1 MGLDKKDEIDKRL
14 CEKVE
19 KASSLLKLLQEKS
32 SLIEKLEILRKRVDT
47 SKFSYLE
54 AYMKAKSP
62 EVEYV
67 LLSLF
72 ALDQAAYVFG
82 NPASFPKQD
91 ARLDELVFVLIELE
105 RFYAPLGGI
114 IGYHIQVLE
123 LMQSQLTDKKNEE
136 DVSYS
141 VPPTYDVRHENED
154 VRKLIVAGIQGL
166 QKIGELYPVGG
177 AGDRLHLVEE
187 KTQRPLPVAH
197 LRFLGRTM
205 LEGLVRDLEAR
216 EYLYYKLFHEQLKT
230 PIVLMTSKEKSND
243 KEIQKILEDASFFG
257 RGKENFLQLIQPLTP
272 VIAIDG
278 NWSAANPLELI
289 LKPGGHGV
297 IWKLAND
304 NGAFTW
310 LEEKGRS
317 SLIVRQIN
325 NPLAGLDYGLLTLC
339 GYGMSHQMA
348 FGFASCPR
356 RLDAQ
361 EGMNVLKETK
371 EKALITNVE
380 YTELF
385 KCSHKVEAQALF
397 PANTNI
403 LYAKIQEIKE
413 AVKRLPIPG
422 MLVNMKL
429 VVQTIRDNKKVEL
442 QAARLES
449 TMQNIADTLSS
460 KTTFITMNDRAKI
473 ISVTKKSY
481 ESSGHINDTPDGA
494 LYDLL
499 LANQKLLKEQCGF
512 EVAPL
517 NTPVEY
523 LKKGP
528 SVLILYHPALGPLY
542 SIIKEKVR
550 HGKLYDG
557 SELQLE
563 IAELSLR
570 DLELEGSLLITAKRV
585 TGKMEGDLLLFSE
598 EVGRCHL
605 HNVKVKNKG
614 IDREQSSCYWKNDIV
629 RKEALKITLEGRSEF
644 YAENVEFHGNFEIF
658 VPDETRAIARKGA
671 HGNAEIVFE
680 KLSPHNGPNLHWQ
693 WNYHINEA
701 SEVFLSKKVN

>member
-1 MGLDKKDEIDKRL
+1 MGLDNKEEIAKRL
-14 CEKVE
+14 CDRLKRAV
-19 KASSLLKLLQEKS
+19 SLLKLLQEKS
-32 SLIEKLEILRKRVDT
+32 SFIEKLEILRKKVDA
-47 SKFSYLE
+47 SKYSSLE

-82 NPASFPKQD
+82 DPAACRPQD
-91 ARLDELVFVLIELE
+91 ARLDDLVNVLIELE

-114 IGYHIQVLE
+114 IGYYIQVLE
-123 LMQSQLTDKKNEE
+123 LMQSQLNDTKIE
-136 DVSYS
+136 DTVSYS
-141 VPPTYDVRHENED
+141 MPPTYDVRQENEE

-166 QKIGELYPVGG
+166 QSIGELYPVGG

-205 LEGLVRDLEAR
+205 LEGLIRDLEAR
-216 EYLYYKLFHEQLKT
+216 EYLYYKLFHKELRT

-243 KEIQKILEDASFFG
+243 KEIRKILEEASFFG
-257 RGKENFLQLIQPLTP
+257 RGKEHFLQLVQPLTP

-278 NWSAANPLELI
+278 NWAVGSPLELI

-297 IWKLAND
+297 VWKLAD
-304 NGAFTW
+304 DHGAFEW

-325 NPLAGLDYGLLTLC
+325 NPLAGLDYGCLALC

-348 FGFASCPR
+348 FGFASCTR

-371 EKALITNVE
+371 EACVITNVE
-380 YTELF
+380 YTELSR
-385 KCSHKVEAQALF
+385 CSHKVEAQELF

-403 LYAKIQEIKE
+403 LYVKIQKIKE

-429 VVQTIRDNKKVEL
+429 AVQTLRDTKKVEL

-449 TMQNIADTLSS
+449 TMQNITEALSS
-460 KTTFITMNDRAKI
+460 KVTFITMNDREKI
-473 ISVTKKSY
+473 ISVTKKAY
-481 ESSGHINDTPDGA
+481 EGSNHIHDTPEGA
-494 LYDLL
+494 FYDLL
-499 LANQKLLKEQCGF
+499 RANQKLFKEHCGF
-512 EVAPL
+512 DTATL
-517 NTPVEY
+517 NTAQEY
-523 LKKGP
+523 VKMGP
-528 SVLILYHPALGPLY
+528 SLLILYHPALGPLY
-542 SIIKEKVR
+542 SIIREKVR
-550 HGKLYDG
+550 HGKLHDG
-557 SELQLE
+557 AELQLE

-570 DLELEGSLLITAKRV
+570 DLELQGSLLITANRV
-585 TGKMEGDLLLFSE
+585 TGKIEDGHLLFSE

-605 HNVKVKNKG
+605 HNVKVKNRG
-614 IDREQSSCYWKNDIV
+614 IDRERTSCYWKNEII

-644 YAENVEFHGNFEIF
+644 YAENVEFYGNFEIV
-658 VPDETRAIARKGA
+658 VPHEMRAIARKGA

-680 KLSPHNGPNLHWQ
+680 KLFNPHWQ

-701 SEVFLSKKVN
+701 SAIVLSKKVS